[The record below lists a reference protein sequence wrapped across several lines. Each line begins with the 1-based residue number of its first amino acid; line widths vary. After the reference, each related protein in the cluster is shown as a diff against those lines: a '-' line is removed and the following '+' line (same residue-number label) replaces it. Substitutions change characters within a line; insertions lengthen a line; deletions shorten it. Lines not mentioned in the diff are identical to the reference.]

1 MPSDD
6 YEGASTLARSAPA
19 KINLG
24 LHVLR
29 RRPDD
34 GDHDIETVLLRIGW
48 ADRLT
53 ARPAR
58 DFAFTCSDPSLPTGA
73 ENLCVEAAQ
82 RLAEAFDVERGAALH
97 LQKRVPYGAGL
108 GGGSSDAA
116 ATLRLL
122 AELWALDA
130 RPERLRALAAE
141 IGADVPFFLQD
152 APAALATGRGTH
164 LQPLRTAETGAP
176 YRLPFALV
184 VVAPEASVSTAEAY
198 RRVEPRETSRP
209 DLAALVRSNDLA
221 RWRAELTNDF
231 APVAFEAHPEIEAA
245 RDLLDDAGAG
255 YASLTGS
262 GSAVFGV
269 FEDAGAAE
277 AAAEAARQSGH
288 RVHREPP
295 AG

>member
-1 MPSDD
+1 MPSN
-6 YEGASTLARSAPA
+6 EAALTRSVPA

-29 RRPDD
+29 PRPGD
-34 GDHDIETVLLRIGW
+34 GNHDIETVLVRIGW
-48 ADRLT
+48 ADRLSG
-53 ARPAR
+53 RPAR
-58 DFAFTCSDPSLPTGA
+58 ELLLTCSDPALPTD
-73 ENLCVEAAQ
+73 EDNLCVAAAR

-97 LQKRVPYGAGL
+97 LEKRVPYGAGL

-122 AELWALDA
+122 AELWDLDA
-130 RPERLRALAAE
+130 PPERLRALAAE

-164 LQPLRTAETGAP
+164 LQPLRFPAEASAP
-176 YRLPFALV
+176 YRLPFSLV
-184 VVAPEASVSTAEAY
+184 VVVPEAHVSTAEAY
-198 RRVEPRETSRP
+198 RRVEPRATGRP
-209 DLAALVRSNDLA
+209 DLAALVCSNDLA
-221 RWRAELTNDF
+221 RWRDELTNDF
-231 APVAFEAHPEIEAA
+231 APVAFEAHSEIEAA
-245 RDLLDDAGAG
+245 RDLLTDAGAG

-262 GSAVFGV
+262 GSAVFGL

-277 AAAEAARQSGH
+277 AATEAARRSGH